1 MKLSLIAIML
11 SILLIVKG
19 QDTKPEQYSIKDF
32 IKYLQDNRYWEILE
46 QTTFFFSENVSIE
59 LCKKLFH
66 LLIAK
71 K

>member
-46 QTTFFFSENVSIE
+46 QTTFFLVRMF
-59 LCKKLFH
+59 L
-66 LLIAK
+66 
-71 K
+71 